1 MGGSHGYPFY
11 LHFAHTPFLIAYLAV
26 NWHLSSIWIFL
37 ITELITKN
45 VTTVGIKWPQNT
57 DLHSPFFVFDTG
69 YLILCRNIELIVLK
83 NRMFFVLRIL
93 KLVPNF
99 CLIKMEHFISVSER
113 TCHKDPKM
121 KKKLMSFSHQKSLKF
136 EKQINIRFFRLTSSI
151 FMQNFRYP
159 VSKRKRWMKASILG
173 SLCAHSVYTCSKSF
187 SSRYLASYFDLH
199 IKLSGVWMQKL
210 SMSSHMLVVHV
221 DSYLSQLNV
230 TCSSGE

>member
-1 MGGSHGYPFY
+1 M
-11 LHFAHTPFLIAYLAV
+11 
-26 NWHLSSIWIFL
+26 
-37 ITELITKN
+37 
-45 VTTVGIKWPQNT
+45 GIKWPQNT

-69 YLILCRNIELIVLK
+69 YLILCRNIELVILK
-83 NRMFFVLRIL
+83 NCMFFVLRIL

-113 TCHKDPKM
+113 TCHKDPENE
-121 KKKLMSFSHQKSLKF
+121 KKIDVIFPPKKF
-136 EKQINIRFFRLTSSI
+136 EIWKTNYHTIFQIDQFYIYAKF
-151 FMQNFRYP
+151 QVP

-173 SLCAHSVYTCSKSF
+173 SLCAHSVYRCSKSF